1 MAKKEIIKIE
11 LEKPLL
17 VRRYDYSTNKKSDLK
32 LEIAPDLTVIQKKV
46 GRDLGRGP
54 ETATLE
60 PGTHL
65 IKREKTKAVIP
76 LPFINIVKNYEY
88 YFFAFRSGDLSIKGE
103 TTIEGKRANVEF
115 VTSFRDPNSFHF
127 NAMGAMA
134 KYTEADLFRFLLAA
148 LEETPSYKERVAS
161 LLENN
166 GKIEV
171 TDSFSDFGKRME
183 GYGLAKPRI
192 HFILN

>member
-17 VRRYDYSTNKKSDLK
+17 VRRYDYYTQKKSDLK
-32 LEIAPDLTVIQKKV
+32 LEIAPGLTVIQKKV
-46 GRDLGRGP
+46 GRDLGKDF
-54 ETATLE
+54 ETTTLE

-88 YFFAFRSGDLSIKGE
+88 YFFAFRSGDISVSEKAVIGGRSVE
-103 TTIEGKRANVEF
+103 IEF
-115 VTSFRDPNSFHF
+115 VTSFMNPDSFYLNVVGVRD
-127 NAMGAMA
+127 
-134 KYTEADLFRFLLAA
+134 KYTETDLFKLLFAA
-148 LEETPSYKERVAS
+148 LEETPSYKERAAP
-161 LLENN
+161 LLEKN

-171 TDSFSDFGKRME
+171 TNSFSDFGERLE
-183 GYGLAKPRI
+183 RYGLAKPRI
-192 HFILN
+192 YFVSH